1 MNIYFYKKLGIRIAE
16 KRKTQKLSQEQ
27 LAELSGLSRNYI
39 GKIERAEKKVSL
51 DSLRQIA
58 SALDCQAYELIMDL

>member
-1 MNIYFYKKLGIRIAE
+1 MNDFFYKKLGSRIAE
-16 KRKTQKLSQEQ
+16 RRKILELTQEK

-39 GKIERAEKKVSL
+39 GKIERAEKKMSL

-58 SALDCQAYELIMDL
+58 SALDCQVYELVDGL

>member
-1 MNIYFYKKLGIRIAE
+1 MDIYFYKKLGTRIAE
-16 KRKTQKLSQEQ
+16 KRKTKKLSQEK

-39 GKIERAEKKVSL
+39 GNIERAEKKASL

-58 SALDCQAYELIMDL
+58 SALDCQAYELIINL